1 MSNWVVDPLIAET
14 ERYTFFYHPES
25 DSYWVHEGEL
35 PEVAYNDMNV
45 GLSNEVSK
53 NEFLRGIRETGQE
66 NDFPEITKTRKE
78 ENNMTTTDNNTTK
91 VITGKVRLSYVA
103 LLEPKAFEGQEPKYS
118 TVILIPKEDKVTI
131 NKIRKAQK
139 AAWEMAKNDKLKGV
153 KFENVKHTLR
163 DGDEEMDTEEHPE
176 YAGHMFMSVSSKTRP
191 GIIDKYKDT
200 IDSADEVYSGVYAR
214 VSLNCFA
221 YKTAGNKGVSAGLNN
236 VQVIAKGESLAGR
249 ASADADFD
257 EWADD
262 EEDDD
267 LL

>member
-1 MSNWVVDPLIAET
+1 MTWADDQG
-14 ERYTFFYHPES
+14 FYEPEFI
-25 DSYWVHEGEL
+25 D
-35 PEVAYNDMNV
+35 
-45 GLSNEVSK
+45 K
-53 NEFLRGIRETGQE
+53 NKI
-66 NDFPEITKTRKE
+66 RKE

-153 KFENVKHTLR
+153 KWENVKHTLR

-176 YAGHMFMSVSSKTRP
+176 YAGHMFMSVSCKTKP
-191 GIIDKYKDT
+191 GIIDKYKNEV
-200 IDSADEVYSGVYAR
+200 DSADEVYSGVYAR
-214 VSLNCFA
+214 VSINCYA

-236 VQVIAKGESLAGR
+236 VQIIAKGDYLGGR

-257 EWADD
+257 EWEDD
-262 EEDDD
+262 EDDED